1 MLNIT
6 QSQRIELLFA
16 SMQDFLAAHP
26 VSVFEAQQV
35 IVPSHGVGV
44 WLRYQ
49 LASYQGI
56 SARLNTDFFG
66 TYQWSLYKK
75 VLGNDIPKN
84 APFTRQVIQWKLF
97 CHLLEVLKKPENSA
111 DDSFKDSLKDDLQ
124 DYLQE
129 QQILEPLLTKLA
141 QHPQQQRKL
150 WHLCGLISQVF
161 ANYVLYRSDWLDCW
175 GQNKHLD
182 IDVQL
187 RKKDASTP
195 DWLVERYEQMEQWQ
209 QFLWRR
215 LFAKQFNDYQAIRT
229 RFWQVLA
236 SNKYKQKLLPS
247 SLTIFT
253 VLQLPPAEFNF
264 TLQLSQYTDIQF
276 LHYNPSQEYWAD
288 SVDPQW
294 LKRFALKNPHAA
306 RLFDSRHPLLT
317 SMGKQSRDIFA
328 QLAELSGNDANLEG
342 QWVDL
347 FPSYFPNTLLGQLQ
361 HDILHLVQP
370 QAHSFCL
377 REQDQS
383 VQIHGCHSPLRQLEV
398 LREELITWFGADAS
412 RQPGDVVVFVPN
424 LPDIAPL
431 IANVFSS
438 GSGFSLPVHVTGVVQ
453 PDAEQLWQAMLGY
466 FTLLSGRFSI
476 EDLMDWLALP
486 DVQQCYDLSLE
497 QVGRLGEML
506 ADAGFRRGFDAA
518 HLRATLAKEDSDT
531 RFTLQFALNRL
542 MLGMVMPVQALHGG
556 ILPYADVGRQDFE
569 LIATLARIV
578 ADLSIHRNA
587 LTQTNQPVNYWLTLL
602 RTHFSEFF
610 VHSNN
615 TVGGNGV
622 HMAFSELQRS
632 TETAESGELNLPL
645 QFVLDEIASILQE
658 APPGSIPTG
667 KITFSRLGTLRPL
680 PYKLVVM
687 LNLDSGVF
695 PARDRKN
702 TFDLINEMQ
711 ARRGDRSRQSDD
723 EGAFLD
729 GLLLAQQ
736 ACWMFYNGFSTNDT
750 QVRQPSGILQQLI
763 EFLDKMLMPH
773 CIQPIPNDVAD
784 VDIDVD
790 VATVKVAN
798 AHAHQLANPVKATK
812 SGLDLIIQQHSLQPF
827 ETSNFGA
834 DRPRSYADSWF
845 SVASGLQQPAT
856 LKPWFNQT
864 LPLNHQGVLM
874 LAKVI
879 RDLKQ
884 PAKHFLRQSR
894 VSSLSSHD
902 IASSFE
908 PLTLTK
914 LDEYQIRSLHQQQ
927 PDSLIQGQ
935 LQSILPVGHAASAY
949 WQKSQIEAQRNQ
961 QRLAVYGTE
970 SPLDEQQVQVGD
982 FTIQALMPKPIQSM
996 DLQSTDAKSELP
1008 TSTDFWLSQ
1017 HPVKSKGQRSVQYWL
1032 EHLAWQ
1038 IKRQTTQAD
1047 VEAYHDQQRPV
1058 STHCGERIVVLSD
1071 ITLIFAPVDAAQATH
1086 YLLQW
1091 LDVWQQAAS
1100 KPWVLPPDLVLDK
1113 SFGLAFDQNTQKP
1126 EIKNI
1131 SKLLEQWRD
1140 GKRFFGGFSLPA
1152 SEQIDCMQHR
1162 DWQIILRGQDAVQ
1175 LCQQFMQTQAAK
1187 LYGPILDHVREE
1199 K

>member
-16 SMQDFLAAHP
+16 SMQDFLATHP

-75 VLGNDIPKN
+75 VMGSDIPKN

-97 CHLLEVLKKPENSA
+97 CHLLQVLKHSEDGIGDYVEGNV
-111 DDSFKDSLKDDLQ
+111 DDYKEDRQVLA
-124 DYLQE
+124 
-129 QQILEPLLTKLA
+129 PLLVKLET
-141 QHPQQQRKL
+141 HPQQQRKL
-150 WHLCGLISQVF
+150 WHLCGLIAQVF
-161 ANYVLYRSDWLDCW
+161 ANYVLYRSDWLECW
-175 GQNKHLD
+175 GQGKHLD

-187 RKKDASTP
+187 RKKDATTP
-195 DWLVERYEQMEQWQ
+195 DWLVERYGEMEHWQ

-215 LFAKQFNDYQAIRT
+215 LFAEQFDEYQAIRT
-229 RFWQVLA
+229 RFWNTLA
-236 SNKYKQKLLPS
+236 RNKYKQKLLPS

-253 VLQLPPAEFNF
+253 VLQLPPAEFHF
-264 TLQLSQYTDIQF
+264 IRQLSQYTDIQF

-328 QLAELSGNDANLEG
+328 QLAELSGNDSNLNG
-342 QWVDL
+342 QWVDV

-370 QAHSFCL
+370 TAHGFCL

-383 VQIHGCHSPLRQLEV
+383 VQIHVCHSPLRQLEV
-398 LREELITWFGADAS
+398 LREELMTWLSADAS
-412 RQPGDVVVFVPN
+412 RQPADVVVFVPN

-431 IANVFSS
+431 VGHVFGS
-438 GSGFSLPVHVTGVVQ
+438 GSDNKSGFTLPVHVTGVVQ

-486 DVQQCYDLSLE
+486 DVQQCYALSLE

-506 ADAGFRRGFDAA
+506 AQAGFRRGFDAV
-518 HLRATLAKEDSDT
+518 HLRATLAKDDADT

-542 MLGMVMPVQALHGG
+542 MLGMVMPVQALHVGV
-556 ILPYADVGRQDFE
+556 LPYADVGRQDFD
-569 LIATLARIV
+569 LIATLARLV
-578 ADLSIHRNA
+578 ADLSIHRTA
-587 LTQTNQPVNYWLTLL
+587 LTETNQPVSYWLALL
-602 RTHFSEFF
+602 REHFSEFF
-610 VHSNN
+610 AHSIN
-615 TVGGNGV
+615 TVGGGGV
-622 HMAFSELQRS
+622 QMAFSELQRS

-736 ACWMFYNGFSTNDT
+736 ACWMFYNGFSANDT

-763 EFLDKMLMPH
+763 EFLDNMLMPD
-773 CIQPIPNDVAD
+773 CVQPVSTSHHTGNV
-784 VDIDVD
+784 
-790 VATVKVAN
+790 VKSA
-798 AHAHQLANPVKATK
+798 KT
-812 SGLDLIIQQHSLQPF
+812 GLDLIIQQHSLQPF
-827 ETSNFGA
+827 ESTNFDA
-834 DRPRSYADSWF
+834 NQPRSYADNWF
-845 SVASGLQQPAT
+845 NVASGLQQPAMV
-856 LKPWFNQT
+856 KPWFNQ
-864 LPLNHQGVLM
+864 PLQSNNQGVL
-874 LAKVI
+874 LLSRIVA
-879 RDLKQ
+879 DLKQ

-894 VSSLSSHD
+894 VASLSAHD
-902 IASSFE
+902 IASTFE
-908 PLTLTK
+908 PLTLNK

-935 LQSILPVGHAASAY
+935 LQSILPVGHAATAY
-949 WQKSQIEAQRNQ
+949 WKKSQIEAQRNQ
-961 QRLAVYGTE
+961 KRLSRYGTE
-970 SPLDEQQVQVGD
+970 TELDEQQIQVGSVI
-982 FTIQALMPKPIQSM
+982 IQALMPKPISSLEPQS
-996 DLQSTDAKSELP
+996 DFVASTH
-1008 TSTDFWLSQ
+1008 FWLSQ
-1017 HPVKSKGQRSVQYWL
+1017 QPVKSKGQRSLQYWL

-1038 IKRQTTQAD
+1038 IKRQTTQAE
-1047 VEAYHDQQRPV
+1047 VNAYHDQQRPEPK
-1058 STHCGERIVVLSD
+1058 HCGERIVVLSD
-1071 ITLIFAPVDAAQATH
+1071 ITLIFAPVEAAQAQS
-1086 YLLQW
+1086 YLRQW

-1100 KPWVLPPDLVLDK
+1100 QPWVLPPDLVLDK
-1113 SFGLAFDQNTQKP
+1113 TLGLGFDHDTQQFT
-1126 EIKNI
+1126 IKNMP
-1131 SKLLEQWRD
+1131 KLLEQWRD
-1140 GKRFFGGFSLPA
+1140 GKSFFGGGFNLPA
-1152 SEQIDCMQHR
+1152 TEQIDCMQHR

-1175 LCQQFMQTQAAK
+1175 LCQQFMQAQAAK
-1187 LYGPILDHVREE
+1187 LYGPMLDHVREE

>member
-16 SMQDFLAAHP
+16 SMQDFLATHP

-49 LASYQGI
+49 LASKQGI

-75 VLGNDIPKN
+75 VMGSDIPKN

-97 CHLLEVLKKPENSA
+97 CHLLQVLKKPEDHIEDHIEDRQVLA
-111 DDSFKDSLKDDLQ
+111 
-124 DYLQE
+124 
-129 QQILEPLLTKLA
+129 PLLATLEA
-141 QHPQQQRKL
+141 HPQQQRKL
-150 WHLCGLISQVF
+150 WHLCALIAQVF
-161 ANYVLYRSDWLDCW
+161 ANYVLYRSEWLDCW
-175 GQNKHLD
+175 GQDKHLD
-182 IDVQL
+182 IEVQL
-187 RKKDASTP
+187 RQKEATTP
-195 DWLVERYEQMEQWQ
+195 DWLIERYGQMESWQ
-209 QFLWRR
+209 QFLWQR
-215 LFAKQFNDYQAIRT
+215 LFAKQFDEYQAIRT
-229 RFWQVLA
+229 RFWSILA
-236 SNKYKQKLLPS
+236 SKPYKQKLLPN

-264 TLQLSQYTDIQF
+264 IRQLSQYTDIQF

-328 QLAELSGNDANLEG
+328 QLAELSGNDANLNG

-370 QAHSFCL
+370 KPQSFCL

-383 VQIHGCHSPLRQLEV
+383 VQIHVCHSPLRQLEV
-398 LREELITWFGADAS
+398 LREELITWLNADTS
-412 RQPGDVVVFVPN
+412 RQPADVVVFVPN

-431 IANVFSS
+431 VGHVFS
-438 GSGFSLPVHVTGVVQ
+438 GSGFTLPVHVTGVVQ

-466 FTLLSGRFSI
+466 FTLLKGRFSI

-486 DVQQCYDLSLE
+486 DVQQCYALSLE

-506 ADAGFRRGFDAA
+506 ADAGFRRGFDAL
-518 HLRATLAKEDSDT
+518 HLRATLAKEDVDT

-542 MLGMVMPVQALHGG
+542 MLGMVMPVQALHMGV
-556 ILPYADVGRQDFE
+556 LPYADVGRQDFD
-569 LIATLARIV
+569 LIATLARMM
-578 ADLSIHRNA
+578 ADLSLHRRA
-587 LTQTNQPVNYWLTLL
+587 LDETNHPVSYWLTLL
-602 RTHFSEFF
+602 RGHFSEFF
-610 VHSNN
+610 AHSNN
-615 TVGGNGV
+615 TVGGSGIQ
-622 HMAFSELQRS
+622 MAFSELQRS

-645 QFVLDEIASILQE
+645 QFVLDEIANILQE

-729 GLLLAQQ
+729 GLLLAQE
-736 ACWMFYNGFSTNDT
+736 ACWMFYNGFSANDT

-763 EFLDKMLMPH
+763 EFLDNMLMPD
-773 CIQPIPNDVAD
+773 CSQPQSTSHN
-784 VDIDVD
+784 
-790 VATVKVAN
+790 TVN
-798 AHAHQLANPVKATK
+798 AVKSAKT
-812 SGLDLIIQQHSLQPF
+812 SLDLIIWQHSLQPF
-827 ETSNFGA
+827 ESTNFDA
-834 DRPRSYADSWF
+834 NQPRSYADNWF
-845 SVASGLQQPAT
+845 NVASGLQQPIT
-856 LKPWFNQT
+856 VKPWFNQS
-864 LPLNHQGVLM
+864 LQPNNQGVL
-874 LAKVI
+874 LLSRIVA
-879 RDLKQ
+879 DLKQ

-894 VSSLSSHD
+894 VSSLSTHD
-902 IASSFE
+902 IASTFE
-908 PLTLTK
+908 PLTLNK
-914 LDEYQIRSLHQQQ
+914 LDDYQIRSLHQQQ

-949 WQKSQIEAQRNQ
+949 WKKSQIEAQRNQ
-961 QRLAVYGTE
+961 KRLAAYGTE
-970 SPLDEQQVQVGD
+970 TELDEQQIQVGSVI
-982 FTIQALMPKPIQSM
+982 IQALMPKPINSLKPQS
-996 DLQSTDAKSELP
+996 DLTSSTN
-1008 TSTDFWLSQ
+1008 FWLSQ
-1017 HPVKSKGQRSVQYWL
+1017 QPVKSKGQRSLQYWL

-1038 IKRQTTQAD
+1038 IKRQTRQTE
-1047 VEAYHDQQRPV
+1047 VNEYHNQQRSEPKF
-1058 STHCGERIVVLSD
+1058 CGERIVVLSD
-1071 ITLIFAPVDAAQATH
+1071 IALIFAPVEAAQAEI

-1091 LDVWQQAAS
+1091 LDEWQQAAS
-1100 KPWVLPPDLVLDK
+1100 EPWVLPPDLVLDK
-1113 SFGLAFDQNTQKP
+1113 SFGLAFDQNTQQVD
-1126 EIKNI
+1126 IKNMA
-1131 SKLLEQWRD
+1131 KLLAQWRD
-1140 GKRFFGGFSLPA
+1140 GKSFFGGFSLPA

-1175 LCQQFMQTQAAK
+1175 LCQQFMQAQAAK

>member
-16 SMQDFLAAHP
+16 SMQDFLATHP

-75 VLGNDIPKN
+75 VMGSDIPKN

-97 CHLLEVLKKPENSA
+97 CHLLQVLKKPE
-111 DDSFKDSLKDDLQ
+111 DHIQ
-124 DYLQE
+124 DHIEDRQVLA
-129 QQILEPLLTKLA
+129 PLLATLEA
-141 QHPQQQRKL
+141 HPQQQRKL
-150 WHLCGLISQVF
+150 WHLCALIAQVF

-175 GQNKHLD
+175 GQDKHLD
-182 IDVQL
+182 IEVQL
-187 RKKDASTP
+187 RQKEATTP
-195 DWLVERYEQMEQWQ
+195 DWLIERYGQMESWQ
-209 QFLWRR
+209 QFLWQR
-215 LFAKQFNDYQAIRT
+215 LFAKQFDEYQAIRT
-229 RFWQVLA
+229 RFWSILA
-236 SNKYKQKLLPS
+236 SKPYKQKLLPN

-264 TLQLSQYTDIQF
+264 IRQLSQYTDIQF

-328 QLAELSGNDANLEG
+328 QLAELSGNDANLNG

-370 QAHSFCL
+370 KPHSFCL

-383 VQIHGCHSPLRQLEV
+383 VQIHVCHSPLRQLEV
-398 LREELITWFGADAS
+398 LREELITWLNADTS
-412 RQPGDVVVFVPN
+412 RQPADVVVFVPN

-431 IANVFSS
+431 VGHVFG
-438 GSGFSLPVHVTGVVQ
+438 GSGFTLPVHVTGVVQ

-466 FTLLSGRFSI
+466 FTLLKGRFSI

-486 DVQQCYDLSLE
+486 DVQQCYALSLE

-506 ADAGFRRGFDAA
+506 ADAGFRRGFDAL
-518 HLRATLAKEDSDT
+518 HLRATLAKEDIDT

-542 MLGMVMPVQALHGG
+542 MLGVVMPVQALHMGV
-556 ILPYADVGRQDFE
+556 LPYADVGRQDFD
-569 LIATLARIV
+569 LIATLARIM
-578 ADLSIHRNA
+578 ADLSLHRNA
-587 LTQTNQPVNYWLTLL
+587 LNEMNQPVSYWLTLL
-602 RTHFSEFF
+602 RAHFSDFF
-610 VHSNN
+610 AHSNN
-615 TVGGNGV
+615 TVGGSGV
-622 HMAFSELQRS
+622 QMAFSELQRS

-645 QFVLDEIASILQE
+645 QFVLDEIANILQE

-736 ACWMFYNGFSTNDT
+736 ACWMFYNGFSANDT

-763 EFLDKMLMPH
+763 EFLDNMLMPD
-773 CIQPIPNDVAD
+773 CSQPLSTSHD
-784 VDIDVD
+784 
-790 VATVKVAN
+790 TVNTVQSAK
-798 AHAHQLANPVKATK
+798 T
-812 SGLDLIIQQHSLQPF
+812 SLDLIIQQHSLQPF
-827 ETSNFGA
+827 ESTNFDA
-834 DRPRSYADSWF
+834 NQPRSYADNWF
-845 SVASGLQQPAT
+845 SVASALQQPVT
-856 LKPWFNQT
+856 VKPWFNQS
-864 LPLNHQGVLM
+864 LQPNNQGVL
-874 LAKVI
+874 LLSRIVA
-879 RDLKQ
+879 DLKQ

-894 VSSLSSHD
+894 VSSLSTHD
-902 IASSFE
+902 IASTFE
-908 PLTLTK
+908 PLTLNK
-914 LDEYQIRSLHQQQ
+914 LDDYQIRSLHQQQ

-949 WQKSQIEAQRNQ
+949 WKKSQIEAQRNQ

-1017 HPVKSKGQRSVQYWL
+1017 HPVKSKGQRSLQYWL

-1091 LDVWQQAAS
+1091 LQVWQQAAS

-1152 SEQIDCMQHR
+1152 SEQIDCIQHR

-1175 LCQQFMQTQAAK
+1175 LCQRFMQAQAAK